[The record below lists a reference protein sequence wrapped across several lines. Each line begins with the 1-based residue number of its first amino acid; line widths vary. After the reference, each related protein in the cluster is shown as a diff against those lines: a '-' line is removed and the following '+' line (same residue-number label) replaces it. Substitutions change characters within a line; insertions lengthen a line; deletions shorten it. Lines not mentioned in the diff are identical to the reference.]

1 MGLISSEELSDHVS
15 RCLELAI
22 LLEVS
27 AYPKPGNV
35 HRTADF
41 TGTRYEHFLAS
52 AVAVASHF
60 RKAAEQG
67 IAVSGEEISPPHAG
81 VGKVVRDAV
90 QSVGQWQNGGNT
102 LLGSILLLSPLA
114 IAAGMTLAKQKMS
127 LSKLR
132 TNLKL
137 IVESTTPVDAVDV
150 YDAITLANPSALGQV
165 PKLDVTDPTSKQ
177 RMLKEQV
184 TLFEVFKIASDYDS
198 IASEWVENY
207 PITFDLGYP
216 FFVEQLESTKD
227 INVATVH
234 TFLEI
239 LSRIPDTFIARK
251 VDLGKAK
258 DISTCARQVLDKGGL
273 TTRTG
278 TQQLW
283 NLDKRLRD
291 STHVL
296 SPGTTA
302 DITQAV
308 LALAILEGYRP

>member
-1 MGLISSEELSDHVS
+1 
-15 RCLELAI
+15 LELAI

-52 AVAVASHF
+52 AVAVAPHF
-60 RKAAEQG
+60 RIAAEQG
-67 IAVSGEEISPPHAG
+67 IAVSREEISPPD
-81 VGKVVRDAV
+81 VRIGKVVKNAV
-90 QSVGQWQNGGNT
+90 QSVAQWQNGGNT
-102 LLGSILLLSPLA
+102 LLGSILLLSPLV
-114 IAAGMTLAKQKMS
+114 IAAGMTLAKQKIS
-127 LSKLR
+127 LSRLR
-132 TNLKL
+132 ENLKL

-150 YDAITLANPSALGQV
+150 YEAIALANPSALGKV
-165 PKLDVTDPTSKQ
+165 PKLDVTNPTSKQ
-177 RMLKEQV
+177 RILEEHV
-184 TLFEVFKIASDYDS
+184 TLFDVFKIASDYDS
-198 IASEWVENY
+198 IASEWVKNY

-216 FFVEQLESTKD
+216 FFAEQLESTKD

-239 LSRIPDTFIARK
+239 LSKIPDTFIARK
-251 VDLGKAK
+251 VGLEKAK
-258 DISTCARQVLDKGGL
+258 DVSTRARQVLDKGGL

-291 STHVL
+291 PTHAL

-308 LALAILEGYRP
+308 LALALLEGYRP

>member
-1 MGLISSEELSDHVS
+1 MALRSSEEIADHVS

-52 AVAVASHF
+52 AVAVAPHF
-60 RKAAEQG
+60 RIAAEQG
-67 IAVSGEEISPPHAG
+67 IAVSREEISPPD
-81 VGKVVRDAV
+81 VRIGKVVKNAV
-90 QSVGQWQNGGNT
+90 QSVAQWQNGGNT
-102 LLGSILLLSPLA
+102 LLGSILLLSPLV
-114 IAAGMTLAKQKMS
+114 IAAGMTLAKQKIS
-127 LSKLR
+127 LSRLR
-132 TNLKL
+132 ENLKL

-150 YDAITLANPSALGQV
+150 YEAIALANPSALGKV
-165 PKLDVTDPTSKQ
+165 PKLDVTNPTSKQ
-177 RMLKEQV
+177 RILEEHV
-184 TLFEVFKIASDYDS
+184 TLFDVFKIASDYDS
-198 IASEWVENY
+198 IASEWVKNY

-216 FFVEQLESTKD
+216 FFAEQLESTKD

-239 LSRIPDTFIARK
+239 LSKIPDTFIARK
-251 VDLGKAK
+251 VGLEKAK
-258 DISTCARQVLDKGGL
+258 DVSTRARQVLDKGGL

-291 STHVL
+291 PTHAL

-308 LALAILEGYRP
+308 LALALLEGYRP

>member
-1 MGLISSEELSDHVS
+1 MALRSSEEIADRVS

-52 AVAVASHF
+52 AVAVAPHF
-60 RKAAEQG
+60 RIAAEQG
-67 IAVSGEEISPPHAG
+67 IAVSREEISPPD
-81 VGKVVRDAV
+81 VRIGKVVKNAV
-90 QSVGQWQNGGNT
+90 QSVAQWQNGGNT
-102 LLGSILLLSPLA
+102 LLGSILLLSPLV
-114 IAAGMTLAKQKMS
+114 IAAGMTLAKQKIS
-127 LSKLR
+127 LSRLR
-132 TNLKL
+132 ENLKL

-150 YDAITLANPSALGQV
+150 YEAIALANPSALGKV
-165 PKLDVTDPTSKQ
+165 PKLDVTNPTSKQ
-177 RMLKEQV
+177 RILEEHV
-184 TLFEVFKIASDYDS
+184 TLFDVFKIASDYDS
-198 IASEWVENY
+198 IASEWVKNY

-216 FFVEQLESTKD
+216 FFAEQLESTKD

-239 LSRIPDTFIARK
+239 LSKIPDTFIARK
-251 VDLGKAK
+251 VGLEKAK
-258 DISTCARQVLDKGGL
+258 DVSTRARQVLDKGGL

-291 STHVL
+291 PTHAL

>member
-60 RKAAEQG
+60 RKAAERG
-67 IAVSGEEISPPHAG
+67 IAVSRKEVAPTGAG
-81 VGKVVRDAV
+81 VGKVVRGTV
-90 QSVGQWQNGGNT
+90 QSVAQWQNGGNT
-102 LLGSILLLSPLA
+102 LLGSILLLSPMA
-114 IAAGMTLAKQKMS
+114 IAAGMIPAKQKIS
-127 LSKLR
+127 LSGLR
-132 TNLKL
+132 ENLKL
-137 IVESTTPVDAVDV
+137 IVESTTSVDAVDV
-150 YDAITLANPSALGQV
+150 YEAITLANPSALGQV
-165 PKLDVTDPTSKQ
+165 PRLDVTDPTSKQ
-177 RMLKEQV
+177 RILAERV
-184 TLFEVFKIASDYDS
+184 TLFDVFKIAADYDS
-198 IASEWVENY
+198 IASEWVKNY

-216 FFVEQLESTKD
+216 FFVEQLGSTKD

-239 LSRIPDTFIARK
+239 LSRVPDTFIARK
-251 VDLGKAK
+251 VGLGKAK
-258 DISTCARQVLDKGGL
+258 DVSTRARQVLNKGGL

-291 STHVL
+291 PPHAL